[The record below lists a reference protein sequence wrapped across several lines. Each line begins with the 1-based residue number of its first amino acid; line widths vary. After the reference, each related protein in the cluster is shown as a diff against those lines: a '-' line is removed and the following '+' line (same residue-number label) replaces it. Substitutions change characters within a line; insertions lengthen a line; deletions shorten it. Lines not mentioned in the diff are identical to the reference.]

1 MIDYILTLTCLSVVG
16 IILALSLNLVQ
27 GYGGIV
33 TVSHGAFMGI
43 GGYMTGVLLTSFG
56 IDAAIGLVIGFV
68 LSGVVG
74 WLFMVVAA
82 RLDPDDFI
90 LASFALQ
97 MVVVDLFIQW
107 SPVTGGSIGM
117 FGIERPALFGFS
129 LDGLV
134 PFTIFCVVL
143 GLLSWL
149 VFAHISRSNYGLILR
164 GIRESGRSVEAAGKN
179 VRRTQVVS
187 FAVGSAFAGLA
198 GGLYATTIG
207 LITPSDFSIHRSILV
222 IACLLVGGIG
232 NMTGAVVGTILLLAL
247 PEVVKTFAEVPTQ
260 FQGPG
265 EQIIYGIII
274 VLFVWFRPQG
284 LIPEKPVLKVRD
296 AVRRRV
302 EAAKAAT
309 AGAEANGTTSAG
321 APAARGG
328 ES

>member
-1 MIDYILTLTCLSVVG
+1 MIDYVLTLACLSVVG

-43 GGYMTGVLLTSFG
+43 GGYTTGVLLTHFG
-56 IDAAIGLVIGFV
+56 IDSGVGLVAGFV
-68 LSGVVG
+68 LAGLVG
-74 WLFMVVAA
+74 WVFMIVAA

-97 MVVVDLFIQW
+97 MVLVDLFVQW

-117 FGIERPALFGFS
+117 FGIERPVLFGFS
-129 LDGLV
+129 LDGLL
-134 PFTIFCVVL
+134 PFAVFSIAL
-143 GLLSWL
+143 GLASWV

-207 LITPSDFSIHRSILV
+207 LITPPDFSIHRSILV

-232 NMTGAVVGTILLLAL
+232 NMTGAVVGTVLLLAL
-247 PEVVKTFAEVPTQ
+247 PEVVKAFAEVPTQ

-265 EQIIYGIII
+265 EQIVYGIII

-284 LIPEKPVLKVRD
+284 LIPERPVLKVRD
-296 AVRRRV
+296 AVRRRL
-302 EAAKAAT
+302 EAARAAAT
-309 AGAEANGTTSAG
+309 ADAGTAAGG
-321 APAARGG
+321 APAASRG